1 MLVTVIGTVAG
12 TLTTAAYLP
21 QVIKVWRS
29 RSAGDISLQ
38 MYILMVTGSVLWVT
52 YGLML
57 MAWPVILANA
67 VSLLFTA
74 IILTFKLRHG

>member
-21 QVIKVWRS
+21 QVLQVWRS
-29 RSAGDISLQ
+29 RSAGDISLP
-38 MYILMVTGSVLWVT
+38 MYVMMVTGATLWVI

-57 MAWPVILANA
+57 SAWPVVMANG
-67 VSLLFTA
+67 VSLFFL
-74 IILTFKLRHG
+74 IPILLFKLRYG

>member
-1 MLVTVIGTVAG
+1 MLATAIGTVAG

-38 MYILMVTGSVLWVT
+38 MYLLMVTGSSLWLV

-57 MAWPVILANA
+57 MDWPLIIANT

-74 IILTFKLRHG
+74 IILTFKLRHS

>member
-1 MLVTVIGTVAG
+1 MLATAIGTVAG

-21 QVIKVWRS
+21 QVVKVWRS

-38 MYILMVTGSVLWVT
+38 MYLLMVTGSALWLA

-57 MAWPVILANA
+57 MDWPLIIANT
-67 VSLLFTA
+67 VSLIFTA
-74 IILTFKLRHG
+74 IILTFKIRHG

>member
-1 MLVTVIGTVAG
+1 MLATVIGTVAG

-21 QVIKVWRS
+21 QVVKVWRS

-38 MYILMVTGSVLWVT
+38 MYILMVTGASLWVV
-52 YGLML
+52 YGLL
-57 MAWPVILANA
+57 LVQWPVIIANG

-74 IILTFKLRHG
+74 VILGFKLRYG

>member
-21 QVIKVWRS
+21 QVLQVWRS
-29 RSAGDISLQ
+29 RSAGDISLP
-38 MYILMVTGSVLWVT
+38 MYVMMVTGATLWVI

-57 MAWPVILANA
+57 SAWPVVMANG
-67 VSLLFTA
+67 VSLFFL
-74 IILTFKLRHG
+74 IPILLFKLSYG

>member
-21 QVIKVWRS
+21 QVVKVWRS

-38 MYILMVTGSVLWVT
+38 MYILMVTGASLWVV
-52 YGLML
+52 YGAML
-57 MAWPVILANA
+57 MDWPVIAANA
-67 VSLLFTA
+67 VSALFTA
-74 IILTFKLRHG
+74 TILVFKLRYG